1 MLRRK
6 IFQIL
11 TQKSAYL
18 LAMCLTLICVGFVS
32 QAASPARNYDPHP
45 GYISGVEKQNSDSGI
60 EVPVVVKPADDGP
73 TLREKIFNPELSK
86 EFKDRYED
94 KFGRTEPERIYNS
107 PNKYTYYDDL
117 YTLQGTQEQVNTQKR
132 DFGDYMIRRLI
143 EYHADRYAKSD
154 PQVRPLWEAKE
165 RLSQVKVEVQEVK
178 FDAKYS
184 LAGNIL
190 DLRARSPW
198 FDTKVSLILRG
209 ATPNET
215 IVSVTRDLSASLN
228 IEGRFLSSDAKTT
241 TILSKKIRPNLAST
255 LTFSTFTGDSI
266 LSVRETLYLA
276 GIGYIF

>member
-1 MLRRK
+1 MLRQSFFK
-6 IFQIL
+6 FFM
-11 TQKSAYL
+11 QKGAFLFSTAL
-18 LAMCLTLICVGFVS
+18 LFFCLGREAT
-32 QAASPARNYDPHP
+32 AASVTRNYEPHP
-45 GYISGVEKQNSDSGI
+45 GYLSSVENKDSDPGI

-117 YTLQGTQEQVNTQKR
+117 YTLQGTQEQVNIQKR

-154 PQVRPLWEAKE
+154 PQVRPIWEAKE

-209 ATPNET
+209 ATPTET
-215 IVSVTRDLSASLN
+215 IVSVTKDLTSSLN
-228 IEGRFLSSDAKTT
+228 IEGRFLSADAKTT
-241 TILSKKIRPNLAST
+241 TILSKKLRQNLNST
-255 LTFSTFTGDSI
+255 LTFSTFTGSSL
-266 LSVRETLYLA
+266 LSVRESLYLA
-276 GIGYIF
+276 GLGYIF